1 MDAAPAHHSPHHAA
15 SARCADAICCLLLF
29 LPSAL
34 QVRQYKTYVAR
45 EILHHA
51 SLRHPFIISLNEV
64 VLTPRVSKLGRRSV
78 DLLMAHAA
86 ADCEERKVW
95 SRHALPAVMPA
106 AAASAC
112 TSTLSAEA
120 VPLFETTL
128 ATHIMHCV
136 FHSMPQSLAIVME
149 YAAGGDMFS
158 HLRDRRCAYMQ
169 QRSMHMRCCCCIP
182 AFKHAVQLGPAPLAH
197 CMLLACQLSQR
208 LSTSAP
214 LHPPASAPASTA
226 APAGRARGL

>member
-1 MDAAPAHHSPHHAA
+1 MPPGVPKLPLPGPSISRSCCGPLPPLGPRHVAPHFALKAVACCHSMPQ
-15 SARCADAICCLLLF
+15 F
-29 LPSAL
+29 LPLHAPPKCAL
-34 QVRQYKTYVAR
+34 
-45 EILHHA
+45 
-51 SLRHPFIISLNEV
+51 
-64 VLTPRVSKLGRRSV
+64 KL
-78 DLLMAHAA
+78 
-86 ADCEERKVW
+86 C
-95 SRHALPAVMPA
+95 P
-106 AAASAC
+106 
-112 TSTLSAEA
+112 
-120 VPLFETTL
+120 
-128 ATHIMHCV
+128 

-214 LHPPASAPASTA
+214 LHPPASAPASTS